1 MCAAA
6 VRSRCHMVLDAG
18 LAGRLEH
25 FAVDL
30 AALDGAAEYV
40 AETIRRNYP
49 SLQVPPHARW
59 RQFVIDGEDRY
70 AEAALKGIFSPE
82 PNERARQRFELAIIS
97 VLLDAGAGPKWR
109 WQEPVRPVR
118 VEDGKFATRPVG
130 RSEGLALASLN
141 AWVARFFASDRRRG
155 FRADGAALK
164 ALSAEALGEA
174 FLVSPDNPLEGL
186 EGRVDLLNRLGDTIA
201 ARPDLFGSEGRLG
214 NLFDALQRRAVG
226 RKGVRHGGSDTLP
239 TIAAPAILALV
250 LEALGPIWPGRI
262 VIEGINLG
270 DSWRHPAIDVPGP
283 TNGLVPFHKLS
294 QWLSYSLIEP
304 LEEAGIVVTDIDGLT
319 GLAEY
324 RNGGL
329 FIDTGVLKP
338 RSPTLYA
345 TALAPADEPIV
356 EWRALT
362 VALLDAIAPHV
373 RSLLGVDA
381 ARMPLASILEG
392 GTWSAG
398 RRIAREKRADGRP
411 PLTIVSDGSVF

>member
-1 MCAAA
+1 VKASSILAA
-6 VRSRCHMVLDAG
+6 VLD
-18 LAGRLEH
+18 RL
-25 FAVDL
+25 
-30 AALDGAAEYV
+30 
-40 AETIRRNYP
+40 
-49 SLQVPPHARW
+49 S
-59 RQFVIDGEDRY
+59 
-70 AEAALKGIFSPE
+70 
-82 PNERARQRFELAIIS
+82 
-97 VLLDAGAGPKWR
+97 
-109 WQEPVRPVR
+109 
-118 VEDGKFATRPVG
+118 
-130 RSEGLALASLN
+130 
-141 AWVARFFASDRRRG
+141 
-155 FRADGAALK
+155 
-164 ALSAEALGEA
+164 
-174 FLVSPDNPLEGL
+174 
-186 EGRVDLLNRLGDTIA
+186 
-201 ARPDLFGSEGRLG
+201 
-214 NLFDALQRRAVG
+214 
-226 RKGVRHGGSDTLP
+226 
-239 TIAAPAILALV
+239 
-250 LEALGPIWPGRI
+250 PIWP
-262 VIEGINLG
+262 LPMG
-270 DSWRHPAIDVPGP
+270 DVWPHPAI
-283 TNGLVPFHKLS
+283 GLVPFHKLS